1 MMKLLHSIK
10 NILEGKE
17 LIDNIIKF
25 RILAIAAGL
34 IHLVFCI
41 CMFEMDVHIMFYYN
55 ICIVIGYFFMGIVL
69 AEKERFDLISILT
82 IIEIEVHSTLAT
94 FLLGAEYRFMLYTV
108 AMVPAAF
115 YLTSTFAKGARHI
128 RLSVFFSA
136 IVILCYFLVDFFEPR
151 IMPMYD
157 TSAYLG
163 IINGISV
170 GNMFIAFFLQLV
182 FALLF
187 ALENGYMYRLLE
199 KENVKLGEEASYDP
213 LTKLWNRRSL
223 TRAIAEETE
232 RMGREDVFSVVMM
245 DIDNFKSVNDTYGHD
260 IGDVVLV
267 GLSDIIIDEV
277 REGDYSCRWGG
288 EEFLIFAHGTR
299 NDVSHVAERIRNRLK
314 DVQFDS
320 GRGSNF
326 SVTITAGVAEYR
338 YGAQLRNVIDS
349 ADRRLYYGKT
359 NGKNQVVSA

>member
-1 MMKLLHSIK
+1 
-10 NILEGKE
+10 
-17 LIDNIIKF
+17 
-25 RILAIAAGL
+25 
-34 IHLVFCI
+34 
-41 CMFEMDVHIMFYYN
+41 
-55 ICIVIGYFFMGIVL
+55 
-69 AEKERFDLISILT
+69 
-82 IIEIEVHSTLAT
+82 
-94 FLLGAEYRFMLYTV
+94 
-108 AMVPAAF
+108 
-115 YLTSTFAKGARHI
+115 
-128 RLSVFFSA
+128 
-136 IVILCYFLVDFFEPR
+136 
-151 IMPMYD
+151 
-157 TSAYLG
+157 
-163 IINGISV
+163 
-170 GNMFIAFFLQLV
+170 MFIAFFLQLV

-232 RMGREDVFSVVMM
+232 HMGREDVFSVVMM